1 MSEELPEEIKAFRF
15 DHICRPQADSKQI
28 RYCHIMAITFGILFI
43 TLFSYNNA
51 YATTFV
57 PIPFNKIPSAIINS
71 EDDDYEFTAD
81 YSLDF
86 GGETK
91 IEHDDDAELASNMKF
106 DKDDDSLS
114 LEVQCDSN
122 DICDDTLAPQD
133 VSIYLVDRGTRDGNI
148 ARNSIPI
155 LELQK
160 NDCGSQSLEDCANFD
175 FDIPE
180 DILTKK
186 YKIVVDMG
194 FDEAEWIFI
203 NSVKITN

>member
-1 MSEELPEEIKAFRF
+1 MYVAAFE
-15 DHICRPQADSKQI
+15 P
-28 RYCHIMAITFGILFI
+28 
-43 TLFSYNNA
+43 
-51 YATTFV
+51 V
-57 PIPFNKIPSAIINS
+57 PFNKIPSAIINS
-71 EDDDYEFTAD
+71 KDDDYEFTAD

-91 IEHDDDAELASNMKF
+91 INHDDDAKLASNMKL

-114 LEVQCDSN
+114 VEVKCDSN
-122 DICDDTLAPQD
+122 DICDDSLSPTD
-133 VSIYLVDRGTRDGNI
+133 VSVYLVDRGTKDGQI
-148 ARNSIPI
+148 ARNSIPL

-160 NDCGSQSLEDCANFD
+160 NDCGSQSLEDCAHFD

-186 YKIVVDMG
+186 YRIVVDMV

-203 NSVKITN
+203 NPVRITN